1 MVVILFYFILQQKEF
16 DQENDKLEVEKQGS
30 GEHLRYKCNSCKFQ
44 MTVVSQTFF
53 MLGSITEV
61 TEVVGSKDLL
71 SFHSRARV
79 KMKVQYDVKVR
90 HFNNLEANETLPAI
104 LINLMVLYRAVIKF

>member
-1 MVVILFYFILQQKEF
+1 MWLLFYFILQQKEF

-44 MTVVSQTFF
+44 MTVSQTFF

-61 TEVVGSKDLL
+61 TEVVGSKDLV
-71 SFHSRARV
+71 SFHSRAGV
-79 KMKVQYDVKVR
+79 KMKVQYDVKVP
-90 HFNNLEANETLPAI
+90 HFNNLAANETLPAI